1 MAYKKWTIEE
11 KMSVVMEMFKKDR
24 PVAQISKSYGISDA
38 QAYKWRDEALEGMQE
53 RLSGKKNGN
62 EDQSS
67 QGKIERLLKVI
78 GQQAYAIECQKKIAQ
93 GLPL

>member
-1 MAYKKWTIEE
+1 
-11 KMSVVMEMFKKDR
+11 MEMFKKDR
-24 PVAQISKSYGISDA
+24 PATQICKSYGISDA
-38 QAYKWRDEALEGMQE
+38 QAYKWRDEALEAMRE
-53 RLSGKKNGN
+53 RLSGKKNGDGN
-62 EDQSS
+62 QSS